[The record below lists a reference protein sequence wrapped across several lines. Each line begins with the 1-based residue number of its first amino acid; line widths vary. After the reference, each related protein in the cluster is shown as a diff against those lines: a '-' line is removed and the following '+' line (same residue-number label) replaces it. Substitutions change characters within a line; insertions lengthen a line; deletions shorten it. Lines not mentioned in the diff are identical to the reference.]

1 MNEDIGTNVDDSV
14 IDVLFHFIEIGLFP
28 CLRIMDFYGTN
39 ESCWWSL
46 GCSLTSQAVL
56 RLIQWLTQFPFIDV
70 LSPDLL
76 SIHYEWWFLVES
88 KLAPNTF
95 SQLSAL
101 LTDSQGAPQ
110 TLDIRSINFP
120 LLLSRCQSWWWRNS
134 SSLWTSQSWTSCKSS
149 YDISW
154 QLEWVRRVIYR

>member
-1 MNEDIGTNVDDSV
+1 MLTDTESVQQLKDDIIENQAYHILLLDLQGTNVDDSV

-28 CLRIMDFYGTN
+28 CLRIMDFYG
-39 ESCWWSL
+39 
-46 GCSLTSQAVL
+46 CSLTSQAVL

-76 SIHYEWWFLVES
+76 KS

-120 LLLSRCQSWWWRNS
+120 LLLSRCQSW
-134 SSLWTSQSWTSCKSS
+134 
-149 YDISW
+149 
-154 QLEWVRRVIYR
+154 